1 MAVGSSAVVASRGR
15 FLGVGSQVAQQDI
28 GAWIFDFKIGA
39 LMIRIGFGGPLYG
52 NYNKDPPHTPK
63 KKKNIYIYIYIYILE
78 IV

>member
-52 NYNKDPPHTPK
+52 NYNKDPPPK
-63 KKKNIYIYIYIYILE
+63 KKYIYWKLFRPLYHRTLL
-78 IV
+78 